1 MPFVR
6 EDLDP
11 RQLDA
16 GCAQE
21 HVMTHSHRVL
31 VAGIAWILT
40 AVVLLLTV
48 GSMSFLGLALL
59 AVGGLVPP
67 LVYLALSGGP
77 TATIAEVLHDAEQGK
92 SVR

>member
-1 MPFVR
+1 MPCVR

-11 RQLDA
+11 RQSET
-16 GCAQE
+16 GSAQE

-31 VAGIAWILT
+31 GFGIAWMLT
-40 AVVLLLTV
+40 AVVLFLTV
-48 GSMSFLGLALL
+48 GTMSFLGLALL

-77 TATIAEVLHDAEQGK
+77 TATMAEVLHDAEQGK